1 MSRAGLLAAAV
12 AALATVATGCGFGPG
27 DATQGQVELRVTR
40 EFGRVP
46 MITATLDDPTES
58 DTVARMLDANAD
70 IETSYGGNFI
80 DSIDGYSGSA
90 AGGGA
95 EDWFFFVNGYF
106 SDVGAGERAVRPGDR
121 IWWDYRY
128 WSAAYRVP
136 AVVGSWPEPFLHGYD
151 GVRPATIVECLTD
164 REPCA
169 RVVAALAAE
178 GVEPRLVESRRPVPH
193 PAELRVLVGPW
204 MTIRSDSTARQIED
218 GPGASGVY
226 ASFGRCGGA
235 LALTVADGH
244 GRPAERLARAG
255 LIAAVRDGEEQPTWV
270 VTGSD
275 DGAVAD
281 AAAALGEDALRDRY
295 AVVVSGGEASPLP
308 AAAGAATAIEPC
320 R

>member
-1 MSRAGLLAAAV
+1 MSRAGTLLAIAV
-12 AALATVATGCGFGPG
+12 AALVALTGCGFGPG
-27 DATQGQVELRVTR
+27 DAAPGQAELRVTR

-58 DTVARMLDANAD
+58 DTVTRMLDASAD
-70 IETSYGGNFI
+70 LETSYGGNFI

-90 AGGGA
+90 SGGGA

-106 SDVGAGERAVRPGDR
+106 SDVGAGERRVRPGDR
-121 IWWDYRY
+121 VWWDYRY

-151 GVRPATIVECLTD
+151 GERPATIVECLTD

-178 GVEPRLVESRRPVPH
+178 GVEPRLVASRRPVPH
-193 PAELRVLVGPW
+193 PDELRVLVGPW
-204 MTIRSDSTARQIED
+204 RTLRSDPTARQIED

-226 ASFGRCGGA
+226 ATFARCGGEV
-235 LALTVADGH
+235 ALTVDDDH
-244 GRPAERLARAG
+244 GRPAERLAGAG

-270 VTGSD
+270 VTGT
-275 DGAVAD
+275 GEAAVAD
-281 AAAALGEDALRDRY
+281 AAAALGGDALRDRY
-295 AVVVSGGEASPLP
+295 AVAVLGSEASGVPAE
-308 AAAGAATAIEPC
+308 AAAATEPEPC